1 MPDQYP
7 ALCGRC
13 SQRLGLPPSEGEPCE
28 VCGNVLEDM
37 ALIEGINPD
46 FEYESFNV
54 GIVMPPSAL
63 KREAEIV
70 SEYQLRGVRSFKT
83 EFNKELRD
91 VLEMRLG
98 KAVDLVSP
106 DVVFEVNYPKQ
117 RVFYHIKSL
126 TLYGRYN
133 KYDRTI
139 PQTKWHCKA
148 CRGRGCERCNF
159 TGKMYP
165 TSVEEIVAEPI
176 LAATRGRESRFHGAG
191 REDIDVRM
199 LGDGRPFV
207 IEIISP
213 KVRTLDLP
221 ALEAAINGD
230 ERIKVRDFRHCEKSL
245 VEHIKNGKFRKTYC
259 ALTDKYLTNDEI
271 KKIEV
276 ELMGEI
282 EQRTP
287 IRVSHRRSDLIRK
300 RKVYKVIGKNNKT
313 TELEIYCD
321 GGLYIKELISGDE
334 GRTIPSVSHILNT
347 QVLCK
352 QLDVIK
358 IHSDIDI

>member
-1 MPDQYP
+1 MPDHYP
-7 ALCGRC
+7 VLCSRC
-13 SQRLGLPPSEGEPCE
+13 SQRLGLPETEGSPCE
-28 VCGNVLEDM
+28 VCGNVLED
-37 ALIEGINPD
+37 LTLVEGISPN
-46 FEYESFNV
+46 FEYETFNV
-54 GIVMPPSAL
+54 GIVMPPDAIR
-63 KREAEIV
+63 REGEIV
-70 SEYQLRGVRSFKT
+70 AEYQLRGVRSFKT
-83 EFNKELRD
+83 EFNKELREI
-91 VLEMRLG
+91 LSARLC
-98 KAVDLVSP
+98 KEVDLESP
-106 DVVFEVNYPKQ
+106 DVVFEVNFVKS

-139 PQTKWHCKA
+139 PQTKWHCKV
-148 CRGRGCERCNF
+148 CRGKGCERCGY

-165 TSVEEIVAEPI
+165 TSVEEIIAEPL
-176 LAATRGRESRFHGAG
+176 LAVTQGRESRFHGAG

-213 KVRTLDLP
+213 KRRTLDLP
-221 ALEAAINGD
+221 ALEAAINED
-230 ERIKVRDFRHCEKSL
+230 ERIRVRELKSCDKSL
-245 VEHIKNGKFRKTYC
+245 VEIVKNGKFRKTYC
-259 ALTDKYLTNDEI
+259 AITDINLTIDEI
-271 KKIEV
+271 KKIED
-276 ELMGEI
+276 ELVGEI

-287 IRVSHRRSDLIRK
+287 IRVSHRRSDLIRE
-300 RKVYKVIGKNNKT
+300 RKVYKVIGKNSKT

-334 GRTIPSVSHILNT
+334 GRTIPSVSQLLNK